1 MSAHLI
7 GAFRNIGRPV
17 SRYRPGDRLL
27 PAVMFRLRLP
37 GDTNAEQP
45 ADWTFRVLNTD
56 PESMTADASLPAADT
71 AFWLVSFYRLL
82 RLPSLSI
89 GEVVQAVTDGDSRW
103 LTCEPSGWTY
113 HRAAGRIARLVNGS
127 GAEPPMSPCP

>member
-7 GAFRNIGRPV
+7 GAFLNTRHPV
-17 SRYRPGDRLL
+17 SGYRPGDRLV

-37 GDTNAEQP
+37 DDTNAEQA

-56 PESMTADASLPAADT
+56 PESMTADAGLPAAET
-71 AFWLVSFYRLL
+71 ASWLASFYRLL

-89 GEVVQAVTDGDSRW
+89 GDVVQVVTDGVSRW
-103 LTCEPSGWTY
+103 LTCEPSGWTSI
-113 HRAAGRIARLVNGS
+113 AAPDGLLGWSTARERS
-127 GAEPPMSPCP
+127 YR